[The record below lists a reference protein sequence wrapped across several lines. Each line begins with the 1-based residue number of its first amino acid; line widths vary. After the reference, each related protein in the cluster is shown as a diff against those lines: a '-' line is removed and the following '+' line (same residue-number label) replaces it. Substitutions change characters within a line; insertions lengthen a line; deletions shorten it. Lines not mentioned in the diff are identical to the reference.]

1 LTHRN
6 YSWGLVLHVGAF
18 VLCGWLALCLG
29 VAGQF
34 ARAAILAAGAIVF
47 MVMLFRFEL
56 RYRRERDPAGEPY
69 TCTRCGY
76 GGFRSK
82 DGKLAEG
89 TCPNPVYVDVPYDD
103 GTKERLVVSCPLV
116 PSR

>member
-1 LTHRN
+1 MTHRT
-6 YSWGLVLHVGAF
+6 YGWGLVLHVVAF
-18 VLCGWLALCLG
+18 VISTWLALVLG
-29 VAGQF
+29 VMGDGAS
-34 ARAAILAAGAIVF
+34 AAILGVGAAVILVAT
-47 MVMLFRFEL
+47 FRFEL

-76 GGFRSK
+76 DGFRSK

-89 TCPNPVYVDVPYDD
+89 TCPNPVYVDVPYED
-103 GTKERLVVSCPLV
+103 GVKERMVVSCPLV